1 MRSAIAF
8 LRLSRRAEAPACG
21 RGDDDGWRRATHR
34 MVVMAIPILV
44 DGNRGASSR
53 ADRATQDGAL
63 AAADLL
69 ADDGAG
75 GAAERAANGRF
86 GGGVLSHDGCD
97 RG

>member
-1 MRSAIAF
+1 
-8 LRLSRRAEAPACG
+8 
-21 RGDDDGWRRATHR
+21 
-34 MVVMAIPILV
+34 MVTAIPILV
-44 DGNRGASSR
+44 DRYRGAGGR
-53 ADRATQDGAL
+53 PDGA
-63 AAADLL
+63 AEDRTFPAADLL